1 MSALDLANYMKERL
15 KTLEMTLVAAA
26 KHSGISRQTWHKLLC
41 ADIAEARL
49 STLVKIAETLETHP
63 LSMLRLYFHGNA
75 LPSRHS
81 KVGDTQAIASGFI
94 ADITYPDNNIVQ
106 VGQTFEKV
114 WEVANLG
121 SQPWVNWR
129 LQCVDE
135 HLSVQALH
143 GSEQY
148 QGKKLQYGLQ
158 PLENSIPIPT
168 TEPGEK
174 VRLHVTFRAPDFAC
188 TTISHW
194 KSVNEAGE
202 ILFPNLTGLYCLVKV
217 VAL

>member
-1 MSALDLANYMKERL
+1 MR
-15 KTLEMTLVAAA
+15 
-26 KHSGISRQTWHKLLC
+26 
-41 ADIAEARL
+41 IA
-49 STLVKIAETLETHP
+49 
-63 LSMLRLYFHGNA
+63 
-75 LPSRHS
+75 
-81 KVGDTQAIASGFI
+81 DTQAIASGFI
-94 ADITYPDNNIVQ
+94 ADITYPDNSIVQ